1 VKELSAAL
9 VVAQSEMPAVDKNAT
24 NPHFRNKF
32 ASLDN
37 IIDKTRPVLNKH
49 GLSIQQFPSISDL
62 GAPTLVTR
70 ITHVS
75 GDSIEYAAPLFLQG
89 QDMQKYGAALTY
101 ARRYAWAAALGIA
114 NDEDDDGNHASRSSR
129 SVYDD
134 GVQRDPGNPQD
145 GSRRPENLISE
156 AQRKRLYAMSKEAN
170 ISDDE
175 LKALVLEVA
184 GVEHSKDI
192 PKAKYEQLCE
202 AVQAVGLPF

>member
-1 VKELSAAL
+1 MSELAKAMVAAQ
-9 VVAQSEMPAVDKNAT
+9 AEMPSVEKNAT

-49 GLSIQQFPSISDL
+49 GLSIQQFPSLSDL

-70 ITHVS
+70 LTHVS
-75 GDSIEYAAPLFLQG
+75 GEALEYQAPLFLQG

-114 NDEDDDGNHASRSSR
+114 NDEDDDGNHASAP
-129 SVYDD
+129 
-134 GVQRDPGNPQD
+134 VQSAKPAEN
-145 GSRRPENLISE
+145 GSRVISE

-170 ISDDE
+170 LSDDE
-175 LKALVLEVA
+175 LKALVVEVA
-184 GVEHSKDI
+184 GVQSSKEI
-192 PKAKYEQLCE
+192 PVGKYDQLCE
-202 AVQAVGLPF
+202 AVQGAALPF